1 MQEIK
6 GIKSVLLKKRIPLTN
21 IIGTDVFV
29 ALTILPVYRYVD
41 GKRTDEVN
49 GYKYD
54 VVDEIKYD
62 RYSIKV
68 QGEPLMSNEELQ
80 AMREH
85 EKVILQ
91 FEKQVY
97 ISTTIAKLSFMKTPI
112 RQRLLCMYLH
122 RRQKNDL

>member
-41 GKRTDEVN
+41 GKRTDEVI
-49 GYKYD
+49 GWRYD

-68 QGEPLMSNEELQ
+68 
-80 AMREH
+80 
-85 EKVILQ
+85 
-91 FEKQVY
+91 
-97 ISTTIAKLSFMKTPI
+97 
-112 RQRLLCMYLH
+112 
-122 RRQKNDL
+122 

>member
-41 GKRTDEVN
+41 GKRTDEVC
-49 GYKYD
+49 GFRYD

-85 EKVILQ
+85 EKVMLQ
-91 FEKQVY
+91 FENLSVY
-97 ISTTIAKLSFMKTPI
+97 LYYSSQTKCYEDSYAADAVMYVPTTQEAKK
-112 RQRLLCMYLH
+112 
-122 RRQKNDL
+122 

>member
-41 GKRTDEVN
+41 GRRTDEVI
-49 GYKYD
+49 GWRYD
-54 VVDEIKYD
+54 
-62 RYSIKV
+62 
-68 QGEPLMSNEELQ
+68 EELQ

-85 EKVILQ
+85 EKVMLQ
-91 FEKQVY
+91 FEKPSVY
-97 ISTTIAKLSFMKTPI
+97 LYYNSQTKLYEDSYSAEAVMYVPTQEAKK
-112 RQRLLCMYLH
+112 
-122 RRQKNDL
+122 

>member
-6 GIKSVLLKKRIPLTN
+6 GIKCVLLKKRIPLTN

-41 GKRTDEVN
+41 GKRTDEVI
-49 GYKYD
+49 GYRYD

-85 EKVILQ
+85 EKVMLQ
-91 FEKQVY
+91 FENPSVY
-97 ISTTIAKLSFMKTPI
+97 LYYSSPTKCYEDSYSAEAVMYVPTQEAKK
-112 RQRLLCMYLH
+112 
-122 RRQKNDL
+122 

>member
-1 MQEIK
+1 MTEIK
-6 GIKSVLLKKRIPLTN
+6 GIRSVLLKKRIPLTN

-29 ALTILPVYRYVD
+29 ALTNLPVYRYVD
-41 GKRTDEVN
+41 GRRTDEVV
-49 GYKYD
+49 GWRYD

-85 EKVILQ
+85 EKVMLQ
-91 FEKQVY
+91 FEKPSVY
-97 ISTTIAKLSFMKTPI
+97 LYYNSQTKLYEDSYSAEAVMYVPTQEAKK
-112 RQRLLCMYLH
+112 
-122 RRQKNDL
+122 

>member
-41 GKRTDEVN
+41 GRRTDEVV
-49 GYKYD
+49 GWRYD

-85 EKVILQ
+85 EKVMLQ
-91 FEKQVY
+91 FEKPSVY
-97 ISTTIAKLSFMKTPI
+97 LYYNSQTKLYEDSYSAEAVSIKKTAG
-112 RQRLLCMYLH
+112 
-122 RRQKNDL
+122 DG

>member
-1 MQEIK
+1 MY
-6 GIKSVLLKKRIPLTN
+6 S
-21 IIGTDVFV
+21 V

-85 EKVILQ
+85 EKVMLQ
-91 FEKQVY
+91 FEKPSVY
-97 ISTTIAKLSFMKTPI
+97 LYYNSQTKLYEDSYSAEAVMYVPTQEAKK
-112 RQRLLCMYLH
+112 
-122 RRQKNDL
+122 

>member
-6 GIKSVLLKKRIPLTN
+6 GINSVLLKKRIPLTN

-41 GKRTDEVN
+41 GKRTDEVC
-49 GYKYD
+49 GFRYD

-85 EKVILQ
+85 EKVMLQ
-91 FEKQVY
+91 FENPSVY
-97 ISTTIAKLSFMKTPI
+97 LYYSSQTKCYEDSYAADAVMYVPTTQEAKK
-112 RQRLLCMYLH
+112 
-122 RRQKNDL
+122 